1 MEKNRSKI
9 AIALFGTRISPRF
22 DCAPTLLVVHV
33 SAAGA
38 GQRQEFATEGWTP
51 MERIQKICRLGVH
64 VLICGGIDQRSF
76 RQIQSHGIKVFSWIT
91 GEFEDGLSC
100 YLQGKLAPRNM
111 MGPGGSCRGQW
122 RFGRWR
128 QDGKNRGGLRCRMEI
143 EQDQGGCRDK
153 E

>member
-1 MEKNRSKI
+1 MEEKSKI
-9 AIALFGTRISPRF
+9 AIAVFGSRISPRF
-22 DCAPTLLVVHV
+22 DCAPTLLVVRIGDGKEV
-33 SAAGA
+33 S
-38 GQRQEFATEGWTP
+38 RKEFATEGWTS
-51 MERIQKICRLGVH
+51 MERIQKFCQLGIH

-76 RQIQSHGIKVFSWIT
+76 RKIQSCGIKVFSWVT

-100 YLQGKLAPRNM
+100 YLQGKLASRNM

-143 EQDQGGCRDK
+143 EQDQDGCRDK
-153 E
+153 D